1 MPLPPV
7 SRQEIMLFRLF
18 RLILVCALVASA
30 PLGAIAQVA
39 GQAPA
44 TPGAS
49 QAPVAPG
56 GSPVPAAPAA
66 SPAPPG
72 LIADQQKMIKDLTAK
87 TDGLEKKI
95 QQDGE
100 EDSSLVD
107 IRLQLEELS
116 RESLNTA
123 LAFRTRLAEINARVQ
138 QLGAAPAAGQPP
150 EPDIVSAERQALT
163 SEKAEINAVISQ
175 AQALSIRISGLID
188 QIGNMRSALFRNLL
202 TKRYVLSD
210 ALSPQVF
217 SDARDEF
224 RNFYK
229 AVSSW
234 LSFAFKFKFQAILA
248 ATFVALGLALVLLV
262 GGRRLFGRVFEA
274 DPTNEDPSYLS
285 RLSVAFW
292 STLLPTLAVGAFL
305 GSTIFFFN
313 YYNVLRGD
321 IGLFLNAL
329 ASVIGVVFC
338 VNRLT
343 NAALSPRLPNWRLI
357 PVETGPARWLVRLAT
372 AMAVV
377 ISFNTFLSIVNDKMG
392 SPLSLTIARSF
403 LATIIVGVILILM
416 AMLRPFKAR
425 DGSWRPW
432 PAWLRYLALSLGL
445 FTIIA
450 ALLGY
455 IGLALFV
462 SLQVVVTG
470 TALITAYIGFLSAQ
484 AIGEEGAF
492 ANTTV
497 GRWLSVNSS
506 YEDTALDQLG
516 LVVSV
521 AINLMIVLVFLPL
534 ILLMWGFQLGDIQA
548 WAYRLA
554 TGITIGSVT
563 ISVTGILSG
572 VVVFIIGY
580 FLTRWFQGWLDGS
593 VMARG
598 KVDTGVRN
606 SIRLAVG
613 YAGVA
618 LAALVGIS
626 AAGIDLSS
634 LALVAGALSLG
645 IGFGLQNVVSN
656 FVSGLILLAERPFK
670 VGDWIVAGEISGTVK
685 KISVRA
691 TEIETFQRQSV
702 ILPNSNLINN
712 AVGNWTHRNKLG
724 RIDIKIGVAYGSD
737 VKQVHAVLLEIA
749 RSHPLVLKNPEPF
762 VLFSNFGAAALEFE
776 IRVFLADVMNGNI
789 VQNDVRFAVLEK
801 FDDQHIEIPST
812 PRAVVETKHAKAWPT
827 DDDKIEADFIEQ
839 EQAKTEAAAEAKRT
853 AKSGRKARKPDP
865 D

>member
-1 MPLPPV
+1 
-7 SRQEIMLFRLF
+7 MLFRLL
-18 RLILVCALVASA
+18 RLILLLTLVVAA
-30 PLGAIAQVA
+30 PLPFDAVAQGL

-44 TPGAS
+44 
-49 QAPVAPG
+49 
-56 GSPVPAAPAA
+56 
-66 SPAPPG
+66 G
-72 LIADQQKMIKDLTAK
+72 LVADQQKIIQALTTK
-87 TDGLEKKI
+87 TDNFEKQI
-95 QQDGE
+95 QQDA
-100 EDSSLVD
+100 EDDGSLVD

-116 RESLNTA
+116 RQSLTSA
-123 LAFRTRLAEINARVQ
+123 LAFRTRLGEINSRLEQ
-138 QLGAAPAAGQPP
+138 IGPAPAAGQPP
-150 EPDIVSAERQALT
+150 EPDIVSGERQALT
-163 SEKAEINAVISQ
+163 SEKAEINAVIAQ
-175 AQALSIRISGLID
+175 AQSLSIRISGLID
-188 QIGNMRSALFRNLL
+188 KIGNMRSELFRNVL

-224 RNFYK
+224 SNFYK

-274 DPTNEDPSYLS
+274 DPANEDPSYLS

-292 STLLPTLAVGAFL
+292 STLLPTLAVGVFL
-305 GSTIFFFN
+305 ASTVFFFN

-329 ASVIGVVFC
+329 AAVIGVVFC

-343 NAALSPRLPNWRLI
+343 NAALEPRLPNWRLI
-357 PVETGPARWLVRLAT
+357 PVETGPARWLVRLTT

-377 ISFNTFLSIVNDKMG
+377 IGVNYFLSVINDKMG

-403 LATIIVGVILILM
+403 GATIIVGVILILM

-432 PAWLRYLALSLGL
+432 PAWLRYTALALGL

-470 TALITAYIGFLSAQ
+470 TVLITAYIGFLSAR

-492 ANTTV
+492 ANTSV
-497 GRWLSVNSS
+497 GRWLSANSS

-521 AINLMIVLVFLPL
+521 AINVMIVLVFLPL
-534 ILLMWGFQLGDIQA
+534 ILLMWGFQPGDIQA
-548 WAYRLA
+548 WAYKLA
-554 TGITIGSVT
+554 TGINIGSVT

-572 VVVFIIGY
+572 IVVFIIGY

-670 VGDWIVAGEISGTVK
+670 VGDWIVAGDVSGTVK

-724 RIDIKIGVAYGSD
+724 RVDIKVGVAYGSD

-762 VLFSNFGAAALEFE
+762 VLFSNFGPAALEFE

-789 VQNDVRFAVLEK
+789 AQNDIRFAVLER
-801 FDDQHIEIPST
+801 FSGEHIEIPST
-812 PRAVVETKHAKAWPT
+812 PRAVVEAHKPKAWPT
-827 DDDKIEADFIEQ
+827 DDDKIEADFAEQ
-839 EQAKTEAAAEAKRT
+839 EQVKAEAEAEKKRL
-853 AKSGRKARKPDP
+853 AKSRKTKKPDP

>member
-1 MPLPPV
+1 MFFKL
-7 SRQEIMLFRLF
+7 LRLVLMF
-18 RLILVCALVASA
+18 ALVVSA
-30 PLGAIAQVA
+30 PLSFDASAQGL

-44 TPGAS
+44 
-49 QAPVAPG
+49 
-56 GSPVPAAPAA
+56 
-66 SPAPPG
+66 G
-72 LIADQQKMIKDLTAK
+72 LVADQQKILQDLTTK
-87 TDGLEKKI
+87 TDSFDKKI
-95 QQDGE
+95 QQDG
-100 EDSSLVD
+100 DDDATLVD

-116 RESLNTA
+116 RQSLNSA
-123 LAFRTRLAEINARVQ
+123 LAFRTRLSEINSRLE
-138 QLGAAPAAGQPP
+138 QLGPAPAAGQPP
-150 EPDIVSAERQALT
+150 EPDIVSTERQALV
-163 SEKAEINAVISQ
+163 SEKAEINAVIAQ
-175 AQALSIRISGLID
+175 AQTLSIRISGMID
-188 QIGNMRSALFRNLL
+188 KIGNMRSALFRNLL

-224 RNFYK
+224 GNFYK

-234 LSFAFKFKFQAILA
+234 LSFAFRFKFQAILA

-274 DPTNEDPSYLS
+274 DPSNEDPSYLS

-329 ASVIGVVFC
+329 ATVIGVVFC
-338 VNRLT
+338 VNRLA
-343 NAALSPRLPNWRLI
+343 NAALEPRLPNWRLI
-357 PVETGPARWLVRLAT
+357 PVESGPARWLVRLTT

-377 ISFNTFLSIVNDKMG
+377 ISVNTFLSVINDKMG

-403 LATIIVGVILILM
+403 VATIVVGIILILM

-432 PAWLRYLALSLGL
+432 PAWLRYLALALGL

-470 TALITAYIGFLSAQ
+470 TALVTAYIGFLSAQ
-484 AIGEEGAF
+484 AIGDEGAF
-492 ANTTV
+492 ANTSV
-497 GRWLSVNSS
+497 GRWLSANSS

-521 AINLMIVLVFLPL
+521 AINVMIVLVFLPL

-548 WAYRLA
+548 WAYKLA
-554 TGITIGSVT
+554 TGINIGSVT

-572 VVVFIIGY
+572 IVVFIIGY

-618 LAALVGIS
+618 LAALIGIS

-670 VGDWIVAGEISGTVK
+670 VGDWIVAGDISGTVK

-724 RIDIKIGVAYGSD
+724 RIDIKVGVAYGSD

-749 RSHPLVLKNPEPF
+749 RGHPLVLKNPEPF
-762 VLFSNFGAAALEFE
+762 VLFSNFGPAALEFE
-776 IRVFLADVMNGNI
+776 IRLFLADVMNGNI
-789 VQNDVRFAVLEK
+789 VQNDIRFTVLET
-801 FDDQHIEIPST
+801 FSDQHIEIPST
-812 PRAVVETKHAKAWPT
+812 PRAVVEPKHAKAWPT
-827 DDDKIEADFIEQ
+827 DDDKIEADFAEQ
-839 EQAKTEAAAEAKRT
+839 ERAKAEAAAGAKRLS
-853 AKSGRKARKPDP
+853 KSGRKAKKPDP